1 MNYGIIKES
10 LIPVRKKNTSKSEMI
25 NQLLFGE
32 TFKIIEKIK
41 KWSLISSYLD
51 NYIGWIEN
59 NNINKISEEEFRVI
73 NRKVFFSSKELKL
86 TNPENNYSQIIPIGS
101 QLSSCSY
108 LNYTIPNEDNLVNK
122 INPIDFINTP
132 YLWGGKSKY
141 GIDCSGFT
149 QLVLRSNNIF
159 IPRDAKDQAKFGKV
173 VNYKSLKSGDLC
185 FFGDSV
191 DKITH
196 VGIFIGNKKIIHAF
210 EKVRIDKLDEKGIVN
225 SNSLKITHKLK
236 SIRRINYPSNS
247 FI

>member
-10 LIPVRKKNTSKSEMI
+10 LVPVRKKDNSKSEMI

-32 TFKIIEKIK
+32 TFKIIEKSK

-59 NNINKISEEEFRVI
+59 NNIHKITDQEFKLI
-73 NRKVFFSSKELKL
+73 NREVFFSSKELKL
-86 TNPENNYSQIIPIGS
+86 SNPENKYSQIIPIGS

-108 LNYTIPNEDNLVNK
+108 LNYIIPEEDGIVNK
-122 INPIDFINTP
+122 IDPIDFINTP

-149 QLVLRSNNIF
+149 QIVLRSNNVF

-173 VNYKSLKSGDLC
+173 VNYESLKTGDLC
-185 FFGDSV
+185 FFGD
-191 DKITH
+191 DLEKITH
-196 VGIFIGNKKIIHAF
+196 VGIYLGNKKIIHAF
-210 EKVRIDKLDEKGIVN
+210 EKVRIDRLDKKGIVN
-225 SNSLKITHKLK
+225 SSSLKTTHLLK
-236 SIRRINYPSNS
+236 SIRRMY
-247 FI
+247 

>member
-10 LIPVRKKNTSKSEMI
+10 LIPVRKKDNSKSEMI

-32 TFKIIEKIK
+32 TFKIIEKSK

-59 NNINKISEEEFRVI
+59 NNIHKITDQEFKLI
-73 NRKVFFSSKELKL
+73 NREVFFSSKELKL
-86 TNPENNYSQIIPIGS
+86 SNPENKYSQIIPIGS

-108 LNYTIPNEDNLVNK
+108 LNYIIPEEDGIVNK
-122 INPIDFINTP
+122 IDPIDFINTP

-149 QLVLRSNNIF
+149 QIVLRSNNVF

-173 VNYKSLKSGDLC
+173 VNYESLKTCDLC
-185 FFGDSV
+185 FFGD
-191 DKITH
+191 DLEKITH
-196 VGIFIGNKKIIHAF
+196 VGIYLGNKKIIHAF
-210 EKVRIDKLDEKGIVN
+210 EKVRIDILDKKGIVN
-225 SNSLKITHKLK
+225 SSSLKTTHLLK
-236 SIRRINYPSNS
+236 SIRRMY
-247 FI
+247 

>member
-10 LIPVRKKNTSKSEMI
+10 LIPVRKKDNSKSEMI

-32 TFKIIEKIK
+32 TFKIIEKSK

-59 NNINKISEEEFRVI
+59 NNIHKITDQEFKLI
-73 NRKVFFSSKELKL
+73 NREVFFSSKELKL
-86 TNPENNYSQIIPIGS
+86 SNPENKYSQIIPIGS

-108 LNYTIPNEDNLVNK
+108 LNYIIPEEGGIVNK
-122 INPIDFINTP
+122 IDPIDFINTP

-149 QLVLRSNNIF
+149 QIVLRSNNVF

-173 VNYKSLKSGDLC
+173 VNYESLKTGDLC
-185 FFGDSV
+185 FFGD
-191 DKITH
+191 DLEKITH
-196 VGIFIGNKKIIHAF
+196 VGIYLGNKKIIHAF
-210 EKVRIDKLDEKGIVN
+210 EKVRIDRLDKKGIIN
-225 SNSLKITHKLK
+225 SSTLKTTHLLK
-236 SIRRINYPSNS
+236 SIRRMY
-247 FI
+247 

>member
-10 LIPVRKKNTSKSEMI
+10 LIPVRKKDNSKSEMI

-32 TFKIIEKIK
+32 TFKIIEKSK

-59 NNINKISEEEFRVI
+59 NNIHKITDQEFKLI
-73 NRKVFFSSKELKL
+73 NREVFFSSKELKL
-86 TNPENNYSQIIPIGS
+86 SNPENKYSQIIPIGS

-108 LNYTIPNEDNLVNK
+108 LNYIIPEEDGIVNK
-122 INPIDFINTP
+122 IDPIDFINTP

-149 QLVLRSNNIF
+149 QIVLRSYNVF

-173 VNYKSLKSGDLC
+173 VNYESLKTGDLC
-185 FFGDSV
+185 FFGD
-191 DKITH
+191 DLEKITH
-196 VGIFIGNKKIIHAF
+196 VGIYLGNKKIIHAF
-210 EKVRIDKLDEKGIVN
+210 EKVRIDRLDKKGIVN
-225 SNSLKITHKLK
+225 SSSLKTTHLLK
-236 SIRRINYPSNS
+236 SIRRMY
-247 FI
+247 

>member
-10 LIPVRKKNTSKSEMI
+10 LIPVRKKDNSKSEMI

-32 TFKIIEKIK
+32 TFKIIEKSK

-59 NNINKISEEEFRVI
+59 NNIHKITDQEFKLI
-73 NRKVFFSSKELKL
+73 NREVFFSSKELKL
-86 TNPENNYSQIIPIGS
+86 SNPENKYSQIIPIGS

-108 LNYTIPNEDNLVNK
+108 LNYIIPEEDGIVNK
-122 INPIDFINTP
+122 IDPIDFINTP

-149 QLVLRSNNIF
+149 QIVLRSNNVF

-173 VNYKSLKSGDLC
+173 VNYESLKTGDLC
-185 FFGDSV
+185 FFGD
-191 DKITH
+191 DLEKITH
-196 VGIFIGNKKIIHAF
+196 VGIYLGNKKIIHAF
-210 EKVRIDKLDEKGIVN
+210 EKVRIDKLDKKGIVN
-225 SNSLKITHKLK
+225 SSSLKTTHLLK
-236 SIRRINYPSNS
+236 SIRRMY
-247 FI
+247 

>member
-10 LIPVRKKNTSKSEMI
+10 LIPVRKKDNSKSEMI

-32 TFKIIEKIK
+32 TFKIIEKSK

-59 NNINKISEEEFRVI
+59 NNIHKITDQEFKLI
-73 NRKVFFSSKELKL
+73 NREVLFSSKELKL
-86 TNPENNYSQIIPIGS
+86 SNPENKYSQIIPIGS

-108 LNYTIPNEDNLVNK
+108 LNYIIPEEDGIVNK
-122 INPIDFINTP
+122 IDPIDFINTP

-149 QLVLRSNNIF
+149 QIVLRSNNVF

-173 VNYKSLKSGDLC
+173 VNYESLKTGDLC
-185 FFGDSV
+185 FFGD
-191 DKITH
+191 DLEKITH
-196 VGIFIGNKKIIHAF
+196 VGIYLGNKKIIHAF
-210 EKVRIDKLDEKGIVN
+210 EKVRIDILDKKGIVN
-225 SNSLKITHKLK
+225 SSSLKTTHLLK
-236 SIRRINYPSNS
+236 SIRRMY
-247 FI
+247 

>member
-10 LIPVRKKNTSKSEMI
+10 LIPVRKKDNSKSEMI

-32 TFKIIEKIK
+32 TFKIIEKSK

-59 NNINKISEEEFRVI
+59 NNIYKITDQEFKLI
-73 NRKVFFSSKELKL
+73 NREVFFSSKELKL
-86 TNPENNYSQIIPIGS
+86 SNPENKYSQIIPIGS

-108 LNYTIPNEDNLVNK
+108 LNYIIPEEDGIVNK
-122 INPIDFINTP
+122 IDPIDFINTP

-149 QLVLRSNNIF
+149 QIVLRSNNVF

-173 VNYKSLKSGDLC
+173 VNYESLKTGDLC
-185 FFGDSV
+185 FFGD
-191 DKITH
+191 DLEKITH
-196 VGIFIGNKKIIHAF
+196 VGIYLGNKKIIHAF
-210 EKVRIDKLDEKGIVN
+210 EKVRIDRLDKKGIVN
-225 SNSLKITHKLK
+225 SSSLKTTHLLK
-236 SIRRINYPSNS
+236 SIRRMY
-247 FI
+247 

>member
-10 LIPVRKKNTSKSEMI
+10 LIPVRKKDNSKSEMI

-32 TFKIIEKIK
+32 TFKIIEKSK

-59 NNINKISEEEFRVI
+59 NNIHKITNQEFKLI
-73 NRKVFFSSKELKL
+73 NREVFFSSKELKL
-86 TNPENNYSQIIPIGS
+86 SNPENKYSQIIPIGS

-108 LNYTIPNEDNLVNK
+108 LNYIIPEEDGIVNK
-122 INPIDFINTP
+122 IDPIDFINTP

-149 QLVLRSNNIF
+149 QIVLRSNNVF

-173 VNYKSLKSGDLC
+173 VNYESLKTGDLC
-185 FFGDSV
+185 FFGD
-191 DKITH
+191 DLEKITH
-196 VGIFIGNKKIIHAF
+196 VGIYLGNKKIIHAF
-210 EKVRIDKLDEKGIVN
+210 EKVRIDRLDKKGIVN
-225 SNSLKITHKLK
+225 SSSLKTTHLLK
-236 SIRRINYPSNS
+236 EMYLIK
-247 FI
+247 

>member
-10 LIPVRKKNTSKSEMI
+10 LIPVRKKDNSKSEMI

-32 TFKIIEKIK
+32 TFKIIEKSK

-59 NNINKISEEEFRVI
+59 NNIHKITDQEFKLI
-73 NRKVFFSSKELKL
+73 NREVFFSSKELKL
-86 TNPENNYSQIIPIGS
+86 SNPENKYSQIIPIGS

-108 LNYTIPNEDNLVNK
+108 LNYIIPEEDGIVNK

-149 QLVLRSNNIF
+149 QIVLRSNNVF

-173 VNYKSLKSGDLC
+173 VNYESLKTGDLC
-185 FFGDSV
+185 FFGD
-191 DKITH
+191 DLEKITH
-196 VGIFIGNKKIIHAF
+196 VGIYLGNKKIIHAF
-210 EKVRIDKLDEKGIVN
+210 EKVRIDRLDKKGIVN
-225 SNSLKITHKLK
+225 SSSLKTTHLLK
-236 SIRRINYPSNS
+236 SIRRMY
-247 FI
+247 

>member
-10 LIPVRKKNTSKSEMI
+10 LVPVRKKDNSKSEMI

-32 TFKIIEKIK
+32 TFKIIEKSK

-59 NNINKISEEEFRVI
+59 NNIHKITDQEFKLI
-73 NRKVFFSSKELKL
+73 NREVFFSSKELRL
-86 TNPENNYSQIIPIGS
+86 SNPENKYSQIIPIGS

-108 LNYTIPNEDNLVNK
+108 LNYIIPEEDGIVNK
-122 INPIDFINTP
+122 IDPIDFINTP

-149 QLVLRSNNIF
+149 QIVLRSNNVF

-173 VNYKSLKSGDLC
+173 VNYESLKTGDLC
-185 FFGDSV
+185 FFGD
-191 DKITH
+191 DLEKITH
-196 VGIFIGNKKIIHAF
+196 VGIYLGNKKIIHAF
-210 EKVRIDKLDEKGIVN
+210 EKVRIDILDKKGIVN
-225 SNSLKITHKLK
+225 SSSLKTTHLLK
-236 SIRRINYPSNS
+236 SIRRMY
-247 FI
+247 

>member
-10 LIPVRKKNTSKSEMI
+10 LIPVRKKDNSKSEMI

-32 TFKIIEKIK
+32 TFKIIEKSK

-59 NNINKISEEEFRVI
+59 NNIHKITDQEFKLI
-73 NRKVFFSSKELKL
+73 NREVFFSSKELKL
-86 TNPENNYSQIIPIGS
+86 SNPENKYSQIIPIGS
-101 QLSSCSY
+101 QLSSCSF
-108 LNYTIPNEDNLVNK
+108 LNYIIPEEDGIVNK

-149 QLVLRSNNIF
+149 QIVLRSNNVF

-173 VNYKSLKSGDLC
+173 VNYESLKTGDLC
-185 FFGDSV
+185 FFGD
-191 DKITH
+191 DLEKINH
-196 VGIFIGNKKIIHAF
+196 VGIYLGNKKIIHAF
-210 EKVRIDKLDEKGIVN
+210 EKVRIDRLDKKGIVN
-225 SNSLKITHKLK
+225 SSSLKTTHLLK
-236 SIRRINYPSNS
+236 SIRRMY
-247 FI
+247 

>member
-10 LIPVRKKNTSKSEMI
+10 LIPVRKKDNSKSEMI

-32 TFKIIEKIK
+32 TFKIIEKSK

-59 NNINKISEEEFRVI
+59 NNIHKITNQEFKLI
-73 NRKVFFSSKELKL
+73 NREVFFSSKELKL
-86 TNPENNYSQIIPIGS
+86 SNPENKYSQIIPIGS

-108 LNYTIPNEDNLVNK
+108 LNYIIPEEDGIVNK
-122 INPIDFINTP
+122 IDPIDFINTP

-149 QLVLRSNNIF
+149 QIVLRSNNVF

-173 VNYKSLKSGDLC
+173 VNYESLKTGDLC
-185 FFGDSV
+185 FFGD
-191 DKITH
+191 DLEKINH
-196 VGIFIGNKKIIHAF
+196 VGIYLGNKKIIHAF
-210 EKVRIDKLDEKGIVN
+210 EKVRIDRLDKKGIVN
-225 SNSLKITHKLK
+225 SSSLKTTHLLK
-236 SIRRINYPSNS
+236 SIRRMY
-247 FI
+247 

>member
-10 LIPVRKKNTSKSEMI
+10 LIPVRKKDNSKSEMI

-32 TFKIIEKIK
+32 TFKIIEKSK

-59 NNINKISEEEFRVI
+59 NNIHKITDQEFKLI
-73 NRKVFFSSKELKL
+73 NREVFFSSKELKL
-86 TNPENNYSQIIPIGS
+86 SNLENKYSQIIPIGS

-108 LNYTIPNEDNLVNK
+108 LNYIIPEEDGIVNK
-122 INPIDFINTP
+122 IDPIDFINTP

-149 QLVLRSNNIF
+149 QIVLRSNNVF

-173 VNYKSLKSGDLC
+173 VNYESLKTGDLC
-185 FFGDSV
+185 FFGD
-191 DKITH
+191 DLEKITH
-196 VGIFIGNKKIIHAF
+196 VGIYLGNKKIIHAF
-210 EKVRIDKLDEKGIVN
+210 EKVRIDILDKKGIVN
-225 SNSLKITHKLK
+225 SSSLKTTHLLKL
-236 SIRRINYPSNS
+236 IRRMY
-247 FI
+247 

>member
-10 LIPVRKKNTSKSEMI
+10 LIPVRKKDNSKSEMI

-32 TFKIIEKIK
+32 TFKIIEKSK

-59 NNINKISEEEFRVI
+59 NNIHKITDQEFKLI
-73 NRKVFFSSKELKL
+73 NREVFFSSKELKL
-86 TNPENNYSQIIPIGS
+86 SNPENKYSQIIPIGS

-108 LNYTIPNEDNLVNK
+108 LNYTIPEEDGIVNK
-122 INPIDFINTP
+122 IDPLDFINTP

-149 QLVLRSNNIF
+149 QIVLRSNNVF

-173 VNYKSLKSGDLC
+173 VNYESLKTGDLC
-185 FFGDSV
+185 FFGD
-191 DKITH
+191 DLEKITH
-196 VGIFIGNKKIIHAF
+196 VGIYLGNKKIIHAF
-210 EKVRIDKLDEKGIVN
+210 EKVRIDRLDKKGIVN
-225 SNSLKITHKLK
+225 SSSLKTTHLLK
-236 SIRRINYPSNS
+236 SIRRMY
-247 FI
+247 

>member
-10 LIPVRKKNTSKSEMI
+10 LIPVRKKDNSKSEMI

-32 TFKIIEKIK
+32 TFKIIEKSK

-59 NNINKISEEEFRVI
+59 NNIHKITDQEFKLI
-73 NRKVFFSSKELKL
+73 NREVFFSSKELKL
-86 TNPENNYSQIIPIGS
+86 SNPENKYSQIIPIGS

-108 LNYTIPNEDNLVNK
+108 LNYIIPEEDGIVNK
-122 INPIDFINTP
+122 IDPIDFINTP

-149 QLVLRSNNIF
+149 QIVLRSNNVF

-173 VNYKSLKSGDLC
+173 VNYESLKTGDLC
-185 FFGDSV
+185 FFGD
-191 DKITH
+191 DLEKITH
-196 VGIFIGNKKIIHAF
+196 VGIYLGNKKIIHAF
-210 EKVRIDKLDEKGIVN
+210 EKVRIDRLDKKGIIN
-225 SNSLKITHKLK
+225 SSTLKTTHLLK
-236 SIRRINYPSNS
+236 SIRRMY
-247 FI
+247 

>member
-10 LIPVRKKNTSKSEMI
+10 LIPVRKKDNSKSEMI

-32 TFKIIEKIK
+32 TFKIIEKSK

-59 NNINKISEEEFRVI
+59 NNIHKITDQEFKLI
-73 NRKVFFSSKELKL
+73 NREVFFSSKELKL
-86 TNPENNYSQIIPIGS
+86 SNPENKYSQIIPIGS

-108 LNYTIPNEDNLVNK
+108 LNYIIPEEDGIVNK
-122 INPIDFINTP
+122 IDPVDFINTP

-149 QLVLRSNNIF
+149 QIVLRSNNVF

-173 VNYKSLKSGDLC
+173 VNYESLKTGDLC
-185 FFGDSV
+185 FFGD
-191 DKITH
+191 DLEKITH
-196 VGIFIGNKKIIHAF
+196 VGIYLGNKKIIHAF
-210 EKVRIDKLDEKGIVN
+210 EKVRIDILDKKGIVN
-225 SNSLKITHKLK
+225 SSSLKTTHLLK
-236 SIRRINYPSNS
+236 SIRRMY
-247 FI
+247 

>member
-10 LIPVRKKNTSKSEMI
+10 LIPIRKKDNSKSEMI

-32 TFKIIEKIK
+32 TFKIIEKSK

-59 NNINKISEEEFRVI
+59 NNIHKITDQEFKLI
-73 NRKVFFSSKELKL
+73 NREVFFSSKELKL
-86 TNPENNYSQIIPIGS
+86 SNPENKYSQIIPIGS
-101 QLSSCSY
+101 QLSSCSF
-108 LNYTIPNEDNLVNK
+108 LNYIIPEEDGIVNK

-149 QLVLRSNNIF
+149 QIVLRSNNVF

-173 VNYKSLKSGDLC
+173 VNYESLKTGDLC
-185 FFGDSV
+185 FFGD
-191 DKITH
+191 DLEKITH
-196 VGIFIGNKKIIHAF
+196 VGIYLGNKKIIHAF
-210 EKVRIDKLDEKGIVN
+210 EKVRIDRLDKKGIVN
-225 SNSLKITHKLK
+225 SSSLKTTHLLK
-236 SIRRINYPSNS
+236 SIRRMY
-247 FI
+247 

>member
-10 LIPVRKKNTSKSEMI
+10 LIPVRKKDNSKSEMI

-32 TFKIIEKIK
+32 TFKIIEKSK

-59 NNINKISEEEFRVI
+59 NNIHKITDQEFKLI
-73 NRKVFFSSKELKL
+73 NREVFFSSKELKL
-86 TNPENNYSQIIPIGS
+86 SNPENKYSQIIPIGS

-108 LNYTIPNEDNLVNK
+108 LNYIIPEEGGIVNK
-122 INPIDFINTP
+122 IDPIDFINTP

-149 QLVLRSNNIF
+149 QIVLRSNNVF

-173 VNYKSLKSGDLC
+173 VNYESLKIGDLC
-185 FFGDSV
+185 FFGDALE
-191 DKITH
+191 KITH
-196 VGIFIGNKKIIHAF
+196 VGIYLGNKKIIHAF
-210 EKVRIDKLDEKGIVN
+210 EKVRIDRLDKKGIVN
-225 SNSLKITHKLK
+225 SSSLKTTHLLK
-236 SIRRINYPSNS
+236 SIRRMY
-247 FI
+247 

>member
-10 LIPVRKKNTSKSEMI
+10 LIPVRKKDNSKSEMI

-32 TFKIIEKIK
+32 TFKIIEKSK

-59 NNINKISEEEFRVI
+59 NNIHKITDQEFKLI
-73 NRKVFFSSKELKL
+73 NREVFFSSKELKL
-86 TNPENNYSQIIPIGS
+86 SNPENKYSQIIPIGS

-108 LNYTIPNEDNLVNK
+108 LNYIIPEEDGIVNK
-122 INPIDFINTP
+122 IDPVDFINTP

-149 QLVLRSNNIF
+149 QIVLRSNNVF

-173 VNYKSLKSGDLC
+173 VNYESLKTGDLC
-185 FFGDSV
+185 FFGD
-191 DKITH
+191 DLEKITH
-196 VGIFIGNKKIIHAF
+196 VGIYLGNKKIIHAF
-210 EKVRIDKLDEKGIVN
+210 EKVRIDRLDKKGIVN
-225 SNSLKITHKLK
+225 SSSLKTTHLLK
-236 SIRRINYPSNS
+236 SIRRMY
-247 FI
+247 

>member
-10 LIPVRKKNTSKSEMI
+10 LIPVRKKDNSKSEMI

-32 TFKIIEKIK
+32 TFKIIEKSK

-59 NNINKISEEEFRVI
+59 NNIHKITDQEFKLL
-73 NRKVFFSSKELKL
+73 NREVFFSSKELKL
-86 TNPENNYSQIIPIGS
+86 SNPENKYSQIIPIGS

-108 LNYTIPNEDNLVNK
+108 LNYIIPEEDGIVNK
-122 INPIDFINTP
+122 IDPIDFINTP

-149 QLVLRSNNIF
+149 QIVLRSNNVF

-173 VNYKSLKSGDLC
+173 VNYESLKTGDLC
-185 FFGDSV
+185 FFGD
-191 DKITH
+191 DLEKITH
-196 VGIFIGNKKIIHAF
+196 VGIYLGNKKIIHAF
-210 EKVRIDKLDEKGIVN
+210 EKVRIDILDKKGIVN
-225 SNSLKITHKLK
+225 SSSLKTTHLLK
-236 SIRRINYPSNS
+236 SIRRMY
-247 FI
+247 

>member
-10 LIPVRKKNTSKSEMI
+10 LIPVRKKDNSKSEMI

-32 TFKIIEKIK
+32 TFKIIEKSK

-59 NNINKISEEEFRVI
+59 NNIHKITNQEFKLI
-73 NRKVFFSSKELKL
+73 NREVFFSSKELKL
-86 TNPENNYSQIIPIGS
+86 SNPENKYSQIIPIGS
-101 QLSSCSY
+101 QLSSCSF
-108 LNYTIPNEDNLVNK
+108 LNYIIPEEDGIVNK

-149 QLVLRSNNIF
+149 QIVLRSNNVF

-173 VNYKSLKSGDLC
+173 VNYESLKTGDLC
-185 FFGDSV
+185 FFGD
-191 DKITH
+191 DLEKITH
-196 VGIFIGNKKIIHAF
+196 VGIYLGNKKIIHAF
-210 EKVRIDKLDEKGIVN
+210 EKVRIDRLDKKGIVN
-225 SNSLKITHKLK
+225 SSSLKTTHLLK
-236 SIRRINYPSNS
+236 SIRRMY
-247 FI
+247 